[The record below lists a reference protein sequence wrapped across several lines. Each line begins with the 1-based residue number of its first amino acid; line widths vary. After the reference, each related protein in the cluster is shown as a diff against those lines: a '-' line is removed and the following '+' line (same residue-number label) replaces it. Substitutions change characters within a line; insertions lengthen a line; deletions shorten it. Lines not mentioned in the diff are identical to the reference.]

1 MRCRNYSLENKQCR
15 LIYDNPF
22 CVSMQDLIPQCG
34 GLSDITKCA
43 WYRTG
48 YSTEVDMKENRI
60 RLRKLR
66 EELGLVRE

>member
-22 CVSMQDLIPQCG
+22 CVSLQDLIKICNG
-34 GLSDITKCA
+34 VADTNKCC

-48 YSTEVDMKENRI
+48 YSTELDMRENRK